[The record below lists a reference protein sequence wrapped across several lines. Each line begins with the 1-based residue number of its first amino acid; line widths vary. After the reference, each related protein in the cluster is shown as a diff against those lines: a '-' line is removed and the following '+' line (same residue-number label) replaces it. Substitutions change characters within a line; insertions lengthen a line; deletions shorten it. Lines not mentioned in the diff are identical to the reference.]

1 MIIGVFFEFA
11 ALTSGVGMLV
21 GGFFGMNT
29 KSGLEESSF
38 AWGFTVLLTIL
49 LMAFIMGC
57 FMRVILLIDSNLFK
71 SLFYYFISL
80 CFIMY
85 RYAIKEY
92 TTSYHLIQLNVFAV
106 FLSIES
112 RHQYCPE
119 IQYPQELLH
128 ILRRTRAF
136 LWEKKRWVIQKK
148 T

>member
-71 SLFYYFISL
+71 SLFY
-80 CFIMY
+80 MY

-92 TTSYHLIQLNVFAV
+92 TTSYQLIQLNVFAV

-112 RHQYCPE
+112 RHQHCPE
-119 IQYPQELLH
+119 IQSPQELLH

-136 LWEKKRWVIQKK
+136 LWEKKHWVIQKK